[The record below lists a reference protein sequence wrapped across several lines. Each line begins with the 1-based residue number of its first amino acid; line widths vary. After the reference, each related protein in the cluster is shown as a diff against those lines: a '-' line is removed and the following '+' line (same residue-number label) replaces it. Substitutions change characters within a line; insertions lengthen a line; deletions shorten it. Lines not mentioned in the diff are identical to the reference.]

1 MFVGAKLDE
10 TPAPAPA
17 PAPASLLLAAPA
29 AIVGMDTVSFLI

>member
-17 PAPASLLLAAPA
+17 PAPASLLLAAPV